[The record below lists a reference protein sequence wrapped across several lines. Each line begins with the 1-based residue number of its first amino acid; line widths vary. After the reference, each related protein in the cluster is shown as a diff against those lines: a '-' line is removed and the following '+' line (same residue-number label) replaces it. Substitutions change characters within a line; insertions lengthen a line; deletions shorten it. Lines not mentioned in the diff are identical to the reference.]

1 MVDSPEFTIAET
13 DPGGPPVADTGMTV
27 VKNNPSAAR
36 ASAKK
41 SALNFRTENSLS
53 ANVEIK
59 PCRDTK
65 TPVSSEDLQCPLQSN
80 ILHF

>member
-1 MVDSPEFTIAET
+1 MDSPEFTVAET
-13 DPGGPPVADTGMTV
+13 DPGGPPADTEMTV
-27 VKNNPSAAR
+27 VKNNPSPAR

-59 PCRDTK
+59 PLSRYEDTGFFRGFA
-65 TPVSSEDLQCPLQSN
+65 VSLTV
-80 ILHF
+80 